1 MVVDAKRSELLSLE
15 RQFWDAMRSKDGA
28 TAERLTADE
37 CIVVGAQGVSA
48 IDKKTMSEL
57 TTEGQWTLEHYEF
70 DDNSVQ
76 VRWIDDDVALVAYKV
91 KERIAVEGEQLT
103 LEANDSSVWVQRN
116 GDWLC
121 AVHTE
126 SIVGDPF
133 GRDRRA

>member
-76 VRWIDDDVALVAYKV
+76 VRWIDDDIALVAYKV